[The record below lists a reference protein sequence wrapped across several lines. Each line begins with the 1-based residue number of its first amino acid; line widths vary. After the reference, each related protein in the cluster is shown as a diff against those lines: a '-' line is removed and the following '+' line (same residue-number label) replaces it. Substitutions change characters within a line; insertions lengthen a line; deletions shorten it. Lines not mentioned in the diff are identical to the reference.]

1 MMDNSSFGNNYN
13 KNYDSKPQSFT
24 AKHFSQMTESER
36 WYLLKKKDRL
46 IGYNTLFSEH
56 AIERMSERR
65 ITERDIVEAVRM
77 GQIIEYRKTWKD
89 ERITIRAT
97 RLKKN
102 QFIVYVSFSIRD
114 NVVVTTYYDDAR
126 NIHKQRDF
134 GKYDENLQVQ
144 KKF

>member
-1 MMDNSSFGNNYN
+1 MMDNRGFENNYN
-13 KNYDSKPQSFT
+13 KSSDSKQQSFT
-24 AKHFSQMTESER
+24 AKHFSQMTENER

-97 RLKKN
+97 RLKKK
-102 QFIVYVSFSIRD
+102 QFVVYVSFSIRD

-134 GKYDENLQVQ
+134 TKYDESLQVQ